1 MDTYLAII
9 QYQTEADQVMLVQNT
24 NQIFAYFEDPIT
36 GVNVMLSTVNDTHLS
51 VLRANGYF
59 VQIVEKNPNM
69 NQYRLFHHNSPGQ
82 GKEYANAGE
91 IYMLTAQDTLVR
103 IHDNTAT
110 ETITTN
116 GGTTVVPFINVREE
130 LAEKNNVDLAME
142 KAQAELTLY
151 PTAPELNNE
160 EASGERIS
168 FLLGMI
174 MLCVVLIIAVFI
186 FWKKMKTGNN

>member
-59 VQIVEKNPNM
+59 VQTVEKNPNM

-151 PTAPELNNE
+151 PTTPEFNNE